1 MRFCLLV
8 SVAAFLFVGQASAQR
23 KMKVH
28 ISVDMEGIAGVAS
41 GSQLGPGSFEYERF
55 RNFMTKEAVAA
66 VNGAKAAGATEIVV
80 ADAHGNGENLLIEQF
95 PPDVR
100 IVRAWPRHLGMM
112 GGIDSTF
119 DAAIFIGYHASTNNL
134 SGVRAHTFS
143 SARLTKVSLNGIVVT
158 EGANNAA
165 IAGHYGVPVVMIA
178 GDDAAIAEIRKVV
191 GPLEAAET
199 KKALGFHSTN
209 TLTPAASCELIEK
222 TARAAIA
229 NVAKFKPYKING
241 PVVLEVGLKHYTPVE
256 ILGYLKGVTRVDSHT
271 IRWTGADILEVSDF
285 MQFLTHFNLNME
297 P

>member
-1 MRFCLLV
+1 
-8 SVAAFLFVGQASAQR
+8 
-23 KMKVH
+23 MKIH
-28 ISVDMEGIAGVAS
+28 ISVDMEGIAGVVTND
-41 GSQLGPGSFEYERF
+41 QLGPGSFEYERF

-100 IVRAWPRHLGMM
+100 VVRAWPRRLGMM
-112 GGIDSTF
+112 GGIDSSF

-143 SARLTKVSLNGIVVT
+143 SARLTRVSLNGIVVT

-165 IAGHYGVPVVMIA
+165 VAGHFGVPVIMIA
-178 GDDAAIAEIRKVV
+178 GDDAAVAEVRSLV
-191 GPLEAAET
+191 GPMEAAET
-199 KKALGFHSTN
+199 KKSLGFHAAN
-209 TLTPAASCELIEK
+209 TLTPQASCDLIEK
-222 TARAAIA
+222 TARMAVA
-229 NVAKFKPYKING
+229 NVKKFKPYVIKG
-241 PVVLEVGLKHYTPVE
+241 PIVLELGLKHYTPTE

-271 IRWTGADILEVSDF
+271 IRWTGADIVEVSDF
-285 MQFLTHFNLNME
+285 LQFLTHFSLNME

>member
-1 MRFCLLV
+1 MRFCLWL
-8 SVAAFLFVGQASAQR
+8 SCALLAVGLASAQPR

-28 ISVDMEGIAGVAS
+28 ISVDMEGIAGVVTAD
-41 GSQLGPGSFEYERF
+41 QLSPGSFEYERF

-95 PPDVR
+95 PSDVR
-100 IVRAWPRHLGMM
+100 VVRAWPRHLGMM
-112 GGIDSTF
+112 GGIDSSF
-119 DAAIFIGYHASTNNL
+119 DAAIFIGYHASTNNV

-143 SARLTKVSLNGIVVT
+143 SGRLTKVSLNGIVVT

-165 IAGHYGVPVVMIA
+165 VAGHFGVPVVMIS
-178 GDDAAIAEIRKVV
+178 GDDAAIAEVRKLV
-191 GPLEAAET
+191 GPIEAAET
-199 KKALGFHSTN
+199 KKALGFHSAN
-209 TLTPAASCELIEK
+209 SLTPAASCELIEK

-229 NVAKFKPYKING
+229 GVSRFKPYVIKG
-241 PVVLEVGLKHYTPVE
+241 PVVLEMGLKHYTPVE

-271 IRWTGADILEVSDF
+271 IRWTGADMIEVSDF
-285 MQFLTHFNLNME
+285 IQFVTHFNLNME